1 MSEIDSALVGA
12 VALVGL
18 PGAGKT
24 ALAERLCEQLPLHRV
39 DRDLIRA
46 AMFPEGSSS
55 LLEKRAAFRG
65 VIAAVEVNA
74 ALGRVSL
81 VDGMPF
87 SRSEDFTRLQ
97 NALAKVGQSVLALWL
112 DCPVALAQARVE
124 IDRKK
129 GLHSASDRSADLV
142 TDVAMRFAPPEGAIR
157 LDATLSQDQLDVEA
171 LSAVLRRLRLT

>member
-1 MSEIDSALVGA
+1 M
-12 VALVGL
+12 
-18 PGAGKT
+18 
-24 ALAERLCEQLPLHRV
+24 PL
-39 DRDLIRA
+39 
-46 AMFPEGSSS
+46 
-55 LLEKRAAFRG
+55 
-65 VIAAVEVNA
+65 
-74 ALGRVSL
+74 
-81 VDGMPF
+81 

-97 NALAKVGQSVLALWL
+97 SALAKVGQSVLALWL

-129 GLHSASDRSADLV
+129 GLHPASDRSADLV